1 MNSLK
6 VRLLLSTFI
15 MTIVMLP
22 IIGLTLTNAFERQ
35 LNLAMKNELKAYSYS
50 IFTVA
55 EVEDNQ
61 LLMPEVLLENQFNV
75 SKSGLYALI
84 TKLPKNNQATDTQS
98 KPLWQSLSLLTLSLP
113 SSLPSPD
120 VGETLLSKINL
131 SNSSHI
137 LYSFSVSFSDNGQAF
152 DITLHLIK
160 DQQAFLSALSDFKQK
175 LWTLLLVL
183 MAVFVFVQI
192 VWLLWTLK
200 PLTVLS
206 HELEHIEKGQK
217 KSLDA
222 NYPLELQEVTNQL
235 NTLLATEENQRAR
248 YRNALS
254 DLAHSLKNPLAVI
267 QSQAEISDSSSEQL
281 QLINQIIEHQLKRAQ
296 SAGQA
301 SWHLGVQIPP
311 VVDKLISTLAKIYH
325 DKKLIFAVEVDSK
338 AVFKGDE
345 SDLMEILGNVLD
357 NACKAAKH
365 KVSINIV
372 IFGTRLSIEIADD
385 GEGIAASQQD
395 VILSRGGRADTYQA
409 GHGIGLAIVNDL
421 VSSYQGQLTITNSTI
436 LSGAAFTIIFDSSS

>member
-6 VRLLLSTFI
+6 VRLLLSTLA
-15 MTIVMLP
+15 MTVVMLP

-55 EVEDNQ
+55 EVEDNH
-61 LLMPEVLLENQFNV
+61 LLMPELLLENQFNV

-84 TKLPKNNQATDTQS
+84 TKLPKDKQANDPQS
-98 KPLWQSLSLLTLSLP
+98 KPLWQSVSLLTLSLP
-113 SSLPSPD
+113 SLLPLPD
-120 VGETLLSKINL
+120 VGQTMLTKINL
-131 SNSSHI
+131 AGNSHL
-137 LYSFSVSFSDNGQAF
+137 LYSFSASFSDNGQAF

-160 DQQAFLSALSDFKQK
+160 DQQAFLAALNDFKQK
-175 LWTLLLVL
+175 LWTWLLAL

-206 HELEHIEKGQK
+206 RELEHIEKGQK
-217 KSLDA
+217 KALDA
-222 NYPLELQEVTNQL
+222 IYPLELQHVTQQL
-235 NTLLATEENQRAR
+235 NTLLATEENQRKR

-267 QSQAEISDSSSEQL
+267 QSQTDISTHSSEQL

-301 SWHLGVQIPP
+301 SWHLGVQVTP
-311 VVDKLISTLAKIYH
+311 VVDKLIATLAKIYH
-325 DKKLIFAVEVDSK
+325 DKNIAFAVDVDPM

-345 SDLMEILGNVLD
+345 ADLMEMLGNVLD
-357 NACKAAKH
+357 NACKAAKCE
-365 KVSINIV
+365 VSINIV
-372 IFGTRLSIEIADD
+372 IFEQRLTIEIADD
-385 GEGIAASQQD
+385 GDGIEVSQRA

-421 VSSYQGQLTITNSTI
+421 VNSYHGQLTITNSAK
-436 LSGAAFTIIFDSSS
+436 LNGAAFTIIFDSSR